1 MENRTL
7 RVGMVSLFAFIS
19 VPIGAALSGILF
31 REFKFYGVYIISTV
45 LYLLSFIYGVIV
57 IRDVKPTVEE
67 NSFRD
72 EIKTEKNGKKSSWC
86 AITNFFDL
94 KHVKNAFQVALKREN
109 ENRRLD
115 ILLLLIIMVIIMGP
129 LSG

>member
-1 MENRTL
+1 VENRTL

-67 NSFRD
+67 NGLRA
-72 EIKTEKNGKKSSWC
+72 EIKTEKNGKMSSWC
-86 AITNFFDL
+86 AVANFFDL

-115 ILLLLIIMVIIMGP
+115 ILLLMIIMVIIMGP